1 MHLYIF
7 TNRRRA
13 KDTILLIAQKYGTNG
28 MTVFIRE
35 GNVYVAVNGNIP
47 KDDIDILMHYA
58 ETCDKKIE
66 AVLNLEEITELYK
79 GIGIE
84 RFRA

>member
-35 GNVYVAVNGNIP
+35 GNVYVAINGNIP

-58 ETCDKKIE
+58 ERCDKKIE

-79 GIGIE
+79 STGISK
-84 RFRA
+84 FRA